1 MRETDSNIAVLVS
14 GNGSNLQAILKQHSV
29 SVVISDQPEAFA
41 LQRAAKAGIPA
52 FVFERQNFSSKSTF
66 EAAIISKLREYR
78 IELICLAGF
87 MRIIGN
93 TLLEA
98 FPKRIINIHPSLLP
112 AFPGLNA
119 VQQAL
124 NAGAAHTGCTV
135 HLVDELMDHG
145 PILMQAQVEIKPSD
159 THATVLEKV
168 HREEHRIYPHVIA
181 EILSGKIRLDE
192 IS

>member
-1 MRETDSNIAVLVS
+1 MKPIRNIAVLVS
-14 GNGSNLQAILKQHSV
+14 GNGSNLQAILEQHPI

-41 LQRAAKAGIPA
+41 LQRATKAGIPA
-52 FVFERQNFSSKSTF
+52 FVFERKNFSSRTSF
-66 EAAIISKLREYR
+66 EAAIVAKLQEHQ

-87 MRIIGN
+87 MRIIGK
-93 TLLEA
+93 TLLDA

-112 AFPGLNA
+112 AFPGLDA

-124 NAGAAHTGCTV
+124 SAGATHTGCTV

-145 PILMQAQVEIKPSD
+145 PILMQAQVKVEPSD
-159 THATVLEKV
+159 TLASVLEKV
-168 HREEHRIYPHVIA
+168 HREEHRIYPQVIA

-192 IS
+192 IA